1 MKTRTMGIALSVMM
15 LAILGG
21 AMTLRHRSSPNTK
34 LSPAFDPPV
43 ASQAKRAIAD
53 AQSREFETETLAFER
68 TVVKR
73 EPVAATVMIEQFHE
87 GTGEIR
93 TTTAV
98 IYRDQAGRTRRDQMP
113 ANSNTPET
121 TTINDPVVGFTYLI
135 QPRDSTARRTRFSSH
150 GTEKSTDAIAAMQNA
165 ISNSPRAS
173 SYQILP
179 VPMSGPSG
187 KGLKQQAAPAAPTHP
202 QSDPLGQR
210 EIEGV
215 ETEGTRMTLTI
226 PAGTLGNEREMQIV
240 TERWYAPKLKMV
252 ILIERLDPRF
262 GRSVYRLSGVKTADP
277 PATLFRVP
285 ENYKITVE

>member
-1 MKTRTMGIALSVMM
+1 MKTRTLGIALSVTM

-21 AMTLRHRSSPNTK
+21 AMTLRHRSAPDTK
-34 LSPAFDPPV
+34 FSPAPDAGA
-43 ASQAKRAIAD
+43 ASQAKRAIAE
-53 AQSREFETETLAFER
+53 AQSREFEAEVLAFER

-73 EPVAATVMIEQFHE
+73 EPVAATLIIEQFPE
-87 GTGEIR
+87 GTGETR

-98 IYRDQAGRTRRDQMP
+98 IYRDQAGRTRRDQIA
-113 ANSNTPET
+113 ANSNTLET
-121 TTINDPVVGFTYLI
+121 TTINDPVAGFTYLI
-135 QPRDSTARRTRFSSH
+135 QHRDTTARRTRFSSH
-150 GTEKSTDAIAAMQNA
+150 GTEKSTYAIAAMQNA
-165 ISNSPRAS
+165 ISTSPRAS
-173 SYQILP
+173 SYHMLP
-179 VPMSGPSG
+179 VAMSGPSG

-202 QSDPLGQR
+202 QSEPLGQR

-215 ETEGTRMTLTI
+215 ETEGTRTRVTI
-226 PAGTLGNEREMQIV
+226 PAGPLGNEREMQIV

-252 ILIERLDPRF
+252 VLIERLDPRF